1 MLKYQNDIYKSQTIG
16 FVIAGVLCFSLMK
29 NIGTIFLISISS
41 SYIKFRN
48 FMHKIMNVNK
58 KSKRKRPK
66 GHKRLQKLLKVQ
78 DQNTNIVMHKTN
90 YKSKMH
96 IKSPSNCNRNNKKIQ
111 NFMDSRP
118 AKTNIRP
125 SLAKLT
131 PISGLQK
138 RSDWKVSFYYNPII
152 ILI

>member
-1 MLKYQNDIYKSQTIG
+1 
-16 FVIAGVLCFSLMK
+16 
-29 NIGTIFLISISS
+29 
-41 SYIKFRN
+41 
-48 FMHKIMNVNK
+48 MHKIMKVNK
-58 KSKRKRPK
+58 KSKRKRSK
-66 GHKRLQKLLKVQ
+66 GHKRLRKLLKSQ
-78 DQNTNIVMHKTN
+78 EQNTNIVMHKTN

-96 IKSPSNCNRNNKKIQ
+96 TKSLSNCNQSNKKVQ

-138 RSDWKVSFYYNPII
+138 RSDWKVSFY
-152 ILI
+152 